1 MAAPTIAPTNARK
14 RTKVRSLADAI
25 HRLGDIPLE
34 RIRFQPAP
42 GTATK
47 ADVIREAKKDGFYCE
62 LVDGIL
68 VEKAVGIRESL
79 LAMIIGRLLLDFVL
93 PRNLGIVT
101 GEQGL
106 LQLFPGLV
114 RGPDV
119 AYIAW
124 SSIPGGAIPEV
135 PIPHL
140 VPDLAVEVLSK
151 SNTKREIQRK
161 LNDYFDAGVKLAW
174 VVDPRRRTVRVHV
187 AAEDFVELKKTET
200 LGGGSVLPG
209 FSLPLAKLFA
219 ELDRKAPKG

>member
-1 MAAPTIAPTNARK
+1 MAAPTVAPTKA
-14 RTKVRSLADAI
+14 RSLADAL

-47 ADVIREAKKDGFYCE
+47 ADVLREGKKDGFYCE

-79 LAMIIGRLLLDFVL
+79 LAAAIIEILRAFVI
-93 PRNLGIVT
+93 PRDLGIVT
-101 GEQGL
+101 SPDGM
-106 LQLFPGLV
+106 LQLFPGLI

-124 SSIPGGAIPEV
+124 ASIPGGTIPEV

-151 SNTKREIQRK
+151 SNTKREIERK
-161 LNDYFDAGVKLAW
+161 LGDYFDAGVRLVW
-174 VVDPRRRTVRVHV
+174 VVDPRRRTVRVYI
-187 AAEDFVELKKTET
+187 AAGDFVELKKTET
-200 LGGGSVLPG
+200 LDGGAVLPG
-209 FSLPLAKLFA
+209 FKLHLEKLFA